1 MIYRLEELIM
11 DDDIIAFLNLFK
23 VLFIVIVI
31 GHIVGCL
38 FYAIGEACYNQ
49 NSYMTF
55 KKDRSWIGA

>member
-38 FYAIGEACYNQ
+38 FYAIGEACYTSNVLLE
-49 NSYMTF
+49 NSG
-55 KKDRSWIGA
+55 RSWLVN